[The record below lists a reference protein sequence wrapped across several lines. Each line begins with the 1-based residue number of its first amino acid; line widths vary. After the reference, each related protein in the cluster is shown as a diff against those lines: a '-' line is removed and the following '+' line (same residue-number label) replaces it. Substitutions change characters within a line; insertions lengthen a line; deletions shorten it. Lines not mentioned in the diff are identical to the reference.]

1 MQNRPESPDHHSALG
16 PGADLIE
23 ALSADLLQA
32 LDAVQ
37 FPAFAGDLERRVRW
51 QNAAALELVG
61 DLRGKLDRTFVAP
74 EDLALVRDAF
84 ARRQM
89 GALHTEYE
97 ITLVRA
103 DGTGVRVAISSVPL
117 RGADETMIGT
127 FSLARAVAQVER
139 HSEPTPQLTA
149 RQHQALTLLAAGCST
164 SQMAEM
170 MGLSKETVRNHIK
183 RLLMRLDARSRVE
196 ALAKAR
202 RANLI

>member
-1 MQNRPESPDHHSALG
+1 MHNRSGSPPAT
-16 PGADLIE
+16 DLIE
-23 ALSADLLQA
+23 ALSAGLLQA

-37 FPAFAGDLERRVRW
+37 FPAFAADLERRVRW
-51 QNAAALELVG
+51 QNAAAIELVG

-74 EDLALVRDAF
+74 EDLAHVRDAF

-103 DGTGVRVAISSVPL
+103 DGAGVRVAVSSVPL

-127 FSLARAVAQVER
+127 FALARALAQVEP
-139 HSEPTPQLTA
+139 HFEPTPQLTA
-149 RQHQALTLLAAGCST
+149 RQRQTLTLLTAGYST

-170 MGLSKETVRNHIK
+170 MGLSQETVRNHIK

-196 ALAKAR
+196 AVAKAR